1 MRNAI
6 TKRKCQDE
14 HSDARMWSRAGE
26 GDEDSNPT
34 VSVYRSIEAFASSV
48 ANNAGT
54 NSSTEGSTR
63 SSTIESSTTRTFTR
77 MM

>member
-14 HSDARMWSRAGE
+14 HSDARMWFRAGE

-34 VSVYRSIEAFASSV
+34 VSVYRSIEAFAIAV
-48 ANNAGT
+48 WLT
-54 NSSTEGSTR
+54 VLVLILLLKVLLEVLPMKVLLP
-63 SSTIESSTTRTFTR
+63 ELLLE
-77 MM
+77 